1 MADISTQTDNVS
13 ERKESLNSV
22 GDERLQE
29 LEKSLRKARQAEAA
43 ANAEILKKD
52 IEISRLK
59 ILSEKRPLK
68 ENGAS
73 SDTVSPSKK
82 VKTHHKVENNP
93 SEAEIFPPSSS
104 VNGEGQLSVEDMM
117 KDFSDK
123 LNENIMPPRNFAND
137 SDSD

>member
-1 MADISTQTDNVS
+1 M
-13 ERKESLNSV
+13 
-22 GDERLQE
+22 
-29 LEKSLRKARQAEAA
+29 
-43 ANAEILKKD
+43 KKD

-59 ILSEKRPLK
+59 ILSEKRPLQ

-73 SDTVSPSKK
+73 SGTVSPSKK

-137 SDSD
+137 SDSDFLYFFPDIFTRCQSLQGKSPARVRDTKPG